1 MESLAEFKAFIEKG
15 HLEYRPN
22 ISIDCVI
29 FGYHAGELKV
39 LLVRNTLQTMW
50 CLPGG
55 YIRKVENLDE
65 AASRITKN
73 RTGIGNL
80 FLHQFKAFGNPDR
93 NKSQTIDLNKL
104 SEFVDVDS
112 ISPGWLNGPTI
123 TIGYYAIT
131 DIVNAKPAPDIFSS
145 ECAWFPVKDMP
156 TLGYDHKELVQEA
169 LFSMRIHLYHFPI
182 GKNLL
187 PEKFTLREIKEF
199 YESMS
204 GKTLNASNFPNKLI
218 SIGLIRKTKEKLK
231 IGAHRSPTYYTF
243 NKKAYDKALKE
254 GLVLV

>member
-1 MESLAEFKAFIEKG
+1 METLAEFRDFIEKG

-22 ISIDCVI
+22 TTIDCVI

-39 LLVRNTLQTMW
+39 LLLRNKLQIKW

-55 YIRKVENLDE
+55 YIRKDETLDE

-80 FLHQFKAFGNPDR
+80 FLHQFKAIGDPDR
-93 NKSQTIDLNKL
+93 NKAQSIDVNKL
-104 SEFVDVDS
+104 SEFVDMD
-112 ISPGWLNGPTI
+112 IRNPGWLKGPTI
-123 TIGYYAIT
+123 TIGYYAIS
-131 DIVNAKPAPDIFSS
+131 DIVTAQPAPDIFSS
-145 ECAWFPVKDMP
+145 ECAWFPVNDLPK
-156 TLGYDHKELVQEA
+156 LGFDHDELVHEA
-169 LFSMRIHLYHFPI
+169 LYSMRIHLYHFPI

-187 PEKFTLREIKEF
+187 PQKFTLREIREF
-199 YESMS
+199 YETMS
-204 GKTLNASNFPNKLI
+204 GKELNASNFPNKLI
-218 SIGLIRKTKEKLK
+218 SIGLIRKTNEKLK

-243 NKKAYDKALKE
+243 NKKTYEKALKE